1 MKLSEQLLREMQGQ
15 QFPQFS
21 LKYSPEQ
28 GHTLILS
35 TGQKLQ
41 LGKVHHSALEDLFL
55 AMNLINGLA
64 EDPKMISKERI
75 SSQIN

>member
-1 MKLSEQLLREMQGQ
+1 MDITDRLLREIKGP

-21 LKYSPEQ
+21 IKFTPAD

-35 TGQKLQ
+35 TGQQLH

-55 AMNLINGLA
+55 AVHLLNRLA

-75 SSQIN
+75 NSQLN